1 MALFGFSK
9 DRKPGGNSEL
19 VLAYLEDA
27 QRVRSPLF
35 LRDGRKVDLQ
45 ATLQSL
51 DEEAG
56 TMALHLST
64 PFSGERGS
72 KVDLLLY
79 HEGLR
84 IGASARVAELRSGL
98 VVLDL
103 PEDLELRERRKQP
116 RVRLNPKEG
125 ATLTGLTSLFEG
137 VGINGTLENLS
148 EGGCRVRVDKA
159 LNVKDERR
167 LPLGAALVPVGHAF
181 MLLKLNKVPR
191 CPAVI
196 ETAGTVVYV
205 DDSSGLCLGIAFEK
219 LRGDA
224 VTAIKGLVS
233 SRAGTPPS
241 TLPPKARRKTVMDEE
256 PLERP
261 TRREEPPP
269 APREK
274 PAPPPVPKPA
284 PAPDL
289 ATEPPAPP
297 PAPNPEVE
305 SASAPRNPALLRLK
319 KRSRTLLVL
328 GNGAGVDLL
337 KTHLEEEGYGRVL
350 LALDWAETITRL
362 QEAPIELLLV
372 DLERPILEIMEMLG
386 KLQEAELDLPPVV
399 LAADEVSRGIVV
411 AATRVGVA
419 HLLVRPYLLDES
431 FSRMIET
438 QLGLG

>member
-1 MALFGFSK
+1 MALFGFGK
-9 DRKPGGNSEL
+9 DKKTGGNTEL

-45 ATLQSL
+45 ATLQSV

-56 TMALHLST
+56 TMALHLGA

-72 KVDLLLY
+72 RVDLLLY

-103 PEDLELRERRKQP
+103 PDDLELQERRKQP

-191 CPAVI
+191 CPAVM

-219 LRGDA
+219 LRGDVA
-224 VTAIKGLVS
+224 TAIKGLVS
-233 SRAGTPPS
+233 SRAGVTPTS
-241 TLPPKARRKTVMDEE
+241 LPPKARRKAVVDEE

-261 TRREEPPP
+261 SRREEPPP
-269 APREK
+269 APREH
-274 PAPPPVPKPA
+274 PAPPPPKPMSN
-284 PAPDL
+284 P
-289 ATEPPAPP
+289 EPPAPP
-297 PAPNPEVE
+297 PAEGPDTEPV
-305 SASAPRNPALLRLK
+305 AAPRNPALLRLK

-328 GNGAGVDLL
+328 GNGAGMDLL
-337 KTHLEEEGYGRVL
+337 KAHLEEEGYGRVL
-350 LALDWAETITRL
+350 LAADWAETISRL
-362 QEAPIELLLV
+362 QEASVDLLLV
-372 DLERPILEIMEMLG
+372 DLERPILEAMEMLG
-386 KLQEAELDLPPVV
+386 KLQGAELELPPVV
-399 LAADEVSRGIVV
+399 LAADEVSRGVVV

-419 HLLVRPYLLDES
+419 HLLVRPYLLDEA
-431 FSRMIET
+431 FSRMIEA

>member
-1 MALFGFSK
+1 MALFGFGK
-9 DRKPGGNSEL
+9 DKKPGGNAEL

-35 LRDGRKVDLQ
+35 LRDGRRVDLS
-45 ATLQSL
+45 ATLQSV

-56 TMALHLST
+56 TIALHVNA

-72 KVDLLLY
+72 KVELLLY
-79 HEGLR
+79 QEGLR
-84 IGASARVAELRSGL
+84 IGASTRVAELRSGL

-103 PEDLELRERRKQP
+103 PDDLELQERRRQP

-148 EGGCRVRVDKA
+148 EGGCRVRIDKA

-181 MLLKLNKVPR
+181 MLIKLNKVPR
-191 CPAVI
+191 CPAVM

-219 LRGDA
+219 LRGDVA
-224 VTAIKGLVS
+224 TAIKGLVS
-233 SRAGTPPS
+233 SRAGATPS
-241 TLPPKARRKTVMDEE
+241 TLPPKARRKTVVDEE

-261 TRREEPPP
+261 SRREEPP
-269 APREK
+269 PREK
-274 PAPPPVPKPA
+274 PAPPPTPKPL
-284 PAPDL
+284 PEP
-289 ATEPPAPP
+289 EPPSPP
-297 PAPNPEVE
+297 PVEGPEAE
-305 SASAPRNPALLRLK
+305 PAAAPRNPALLRLK
-319 KRSRTLLVL
+319 KRSRTLLVM
-328 GNGAGVDLL
+328 GHGVGLDLL
-337 KTHLEEEGYGRVL
+337 KAHLEEEGYGRVL
-350 LALDWAETITRL
+350 VASDWAETIARL
-362 QEAPIELLLV
+362 QEASVDLLLV
-372 DLERPILEIMEMLG
+372 DLERPILEAMEMLA

-411 AATRVGVA
+411 AATRVGVG
-419 HLLVRPYLLDES
+419 HLLVRPYLLDEA
-431 FSRMIET
+431 FSHMVEA

>member
-1 MALFGFSK
+1 MALFGFGK
-9 DRKPGGNSEL
+9 EKKPGGNAEL

-45 ATLQSL
+45 ATLQSV

-56 TMALHLST
+56 TMALHLGA

-72 KVDLLLY
+72 RVELLLY

-84 IGASARVAELRSGL
+84 IGASTRVAELRSGL

-103 PEDLELRERRKQP
+103 PDDLELQERRKQP

-181 MLLKLNKVPR
+181 MLIKLNKVPR
-191 CPAVI
+191 CPAVM

-205 DDSSGLCLGIAFEK
+205 DDSSGLCLGITFEK
-219 LRGDA
+219 LRGDVA
-224 VTAIKGLVS
+224 TAIKGLVS
-233 SRAGTPPS
+233 NRAGATPS
-241 TLPPKARRKTVMDEE
+241 SLPPKARRKTVVDEE

-261 TRREEPPP
+261 SRREEPPP
-269 APREK
+269 PPREK
-274 PAPPPVPKPA
+274 PAPPPAPKPL
-284 PAPDL
+284 PEP
-289 ATEPPAPP
+289 EPPLPP
-297 PAPNPEVE
+297 PVEEPEAE
-305 SASAPRNPALLRLK
+305 PAAAPRNPALLRLK

-328 GNGAGVDLL
+328 GHGAGMDLL
-337 KTHLEEEGYGRVL
+337 RAHLEEEGYGRVL
-350 LALDWAETITRL
+350 LASDWAETITRL
-362 QEAPIELLLV
+362 QEASVDLLLV
-372 DLERPILEIMEMLG
+372 DLERPILEAMEMLG
-386 KLQEAELDLPPVV
+386 KLQEAELALPPVV
-399 LAADEVSRGIVV
+399 LAADEVSRGVVV

-419 HLLVRPYLLDES
+419 HLLVRPYLLDDA
-431 FSRMIET
+431 FSRMVEA

>member
-1 MALFGFSK
+1 MALFGFGK
-9 DRKPGGNSEL
+9 DKKPGGNAEL

-35 LRDGRKVDLQ
+35 LRDGRQVDLQ
-45 ATLQSL
+45 ATLQSV

-56 TMALHLST
+56 TMALHLSA
-64 PFSGERGS
+64 PFNGERGG

-84 IGASARVAELRSGL
+84 IGASTRVADLRSGL

-103 PEDLELRERRKQP
+103 PDDLELQERRKQP

-181 MLLKLNKVPR
+181 MLIKLNKVPR
-191 CPAVI
+191 CPAVM

-205 DDSSGLCLGIAFEK
+205 DDNSGLCLGIAFEK
-219 LRGDA
+219 LRGDVA
-224 VTAIKGLVS
+224 TAIKGLVS
-233 SRAGTPPS
+233 SRAGATPS
-241 TLPPKARRKTVMDEE
+241 TLPPRARRKTVVDEE

-261 TRREEPPP
+261 SRREEPSP

-274 PAPPPVPKPA
+274 PVPPPAPKPG
-284 PAPDL
+284 P
-289 ATEPPAPP
+289 EPPAPP
-297 PAPNPEVE
+297 PVAMPEAEPV
-305 SASAPRNPALLRLK
+305 AAPRNPALLRLK

-337 KTHLEEEGYGRVL
+337 KAHLEEEGYGRVPV
-350 LALDWAETITRL
+350 ASDWAETITHL
-362 QEAPIELLLV
+362 QESHVDLLLV
-372 DLERPILEIMEMLG
+372 DLERPILEAMEMLA
-386 KLQEAELDLPPVV
+386 KLQEAEVDLPPVV

-419 HLLVRPYLLDES
+419 HLLVRPYLLDEA
-431 FSRMIET
+431 FSRMVEA